1 MNGHRGDFKV
11 ENSIF
16 EKSAL
21 SMHVFNE
28 HIDDFDKKLTNYDL
42 GIIKSVKP
50 SQLDRVE
57 DFYIF
62 KTRADITGLNRY
74 NVTK

>member
-1 MNGHRGDFKV
+1 
-11 ENSIF
+11 
-16 EKSAL
+16 
-21 SMHVFNE
+21 
-28 HIDDFDKKLTNYDL
+28 LT
-42 GIIKSVKP
+42 
-50 SQLDRVE
+50 SQLDRRRVE